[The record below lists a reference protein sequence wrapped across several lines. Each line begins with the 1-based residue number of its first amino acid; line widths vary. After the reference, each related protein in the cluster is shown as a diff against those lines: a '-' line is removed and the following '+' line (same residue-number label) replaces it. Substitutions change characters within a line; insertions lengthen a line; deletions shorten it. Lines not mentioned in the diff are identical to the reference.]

1 VLLAAGADPA
11 RDAGPPVLASPGREL
26 HPLSSRPR
34 CGIDRVALTGAAQ
47 AVDRQVIGWSHTAR
61 LHALRAR
68 LPDPG
73 RIRSAIRHD
82 QGPSVSRSGRP
93 NAAELPAPAGGL
105 SDWWFEIKHSYV
117 EDQDSKASLG
127 EPQGSQPANRWED
140 HRQIVSG
147 DVAAA
152 SRLRCGHR
160 RGRSESA
167 QGIAGVGVGRD
178 IGGEVN
184 FGVWGP
190 PLGPRTPRFGD
201 PPGFA
206 GPRRVRKARVPFPA
220 AG

>member
-61 LHALRAR
+61 LHSALGYLTPAGYEARSATTRAR
-68 LPDPG
+68 AFL
-73 RIRSAIRHD
+73 A
-82 QGPSVSRSGRP
+82 Q
-93 NAAELPAPAGGL
+93 AAPTQQNYPRRRAASPTGGL
-105 SDWWFEIKHSYV
+105 RSSTHIWKIKT
-117 EDQDSKASLG
+117 SKPRVG
-127 EPQGSQPANRWED
+127 EPQGKQPANRWED

-201 PPGFA
+201 PPGSA
-206 GPRRVRKARVPFPA
+206 GRAAFGRLVCPFRL
-220 AG
+220 GG